1 MASSSNKYTFRAFM
15 ALSFNGHGLKTL
27 ETLVRILR
35 SLHGSDGLYWQT
47 VYHYHVTLKFLG
59 NIDTF
64 LLKRITKQMKIWAHA
79 SAPFQLSLNTITGF
93 PTPHK
98 TRCIVAT
105 LNDSDVRLKRL
116 VDQIAGYFAMFDFA
130 IDGRPFIPHVTLAR
144 AFFADHF
151 GKKTF

>member
-1 MASSSNKYTFRAFM
+1 MASSSNKYTFRAFL

-27 ETLVRILR
+27 ETLVRTLR

-105 LNDSDVRLKRL
+105 LNDSDGRLKRL

-130 IDGRPFIPHVTLAR
+130 IDGRPFIPH
-144 AFFADHF
+144 
-151 GKKTF
+151 